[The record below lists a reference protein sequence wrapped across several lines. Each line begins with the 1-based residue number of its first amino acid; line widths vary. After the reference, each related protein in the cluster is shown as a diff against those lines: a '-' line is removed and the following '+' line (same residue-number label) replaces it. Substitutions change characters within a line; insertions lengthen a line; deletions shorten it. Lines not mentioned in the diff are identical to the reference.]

1 MLNENAEGFPG
12 YQDTSYKHFTYI
24 RIIEVTNDLWMFLR
38 KVPLTLLG
46 DGKVLSEKQARLGTT
61 LIAEIFGP
69 GINYPALKKYFE
81 FYHSGQYK
89 KAYDIAK
96 IFHERYPKREL
107 IFVLYQSVS
116 LSLDYIEEKNVIGQ
130 HVIPFSPTDS
140 KLGFLNHKAEI
151 IKARNLYKQGRVKEA
166 RAKFKSVLDSLGEG
180 EEGTLENILLWLL
193 DKFRVVTSY
202 SFDTKEYN
210 TLLSAMTL
218 YLKLEPSMSIKNLRF
233 EEITINDINKSMFN
247 CRLGAELAVLSNI
260 VAYYFSDLGQY
271 KKAAKLYGV
280 AWCFVYNDLNLSLI
294 TLKNLKKSY
303 IKLNDSKNVE
313 LVDREIDIIH
323 LKTHKVAKKA
333 G

>member
-1 MLNENAEGFPG
+1 
-12 YQDTSYKHFTYI
+12 
-24 RIIEVTNDLWMFLR
+24 
-38 KVPLTLLG
+38 
-46 DGKVLSEKQARLGTT
+46 
-61 LIAEIFGP
+61 
-69 GINYPALKKYFE
+69 
-81 FYHSGQYK
+81 
-89 KAYDIAK
+89 
-96 IFHERYPKREL
+96 
-107 IFVLYQSVS
+107 
-116 LSLDYIEEKNVIGQ
+116 
-130 HVIPFSPTDS
+130 
-140 KLGFLNHKAEI
+140 
-151 IKARNLYKQGRVKEA
+151 
-166 RAKFKSVLDSLGEG
+166 
-180 EEGTLENILLWLL
+180 
-193 DKFRVVTSY
+193 
-202 SFDTKEYN
+202 
-210 TLLSAMTL
+210 
-218 YLKLEPSMSIKNLRF
+218 MSIKNLRF